1 MVVDAFCLGDE
12 DNIELR
18 TISYLSGGYKFEPR
32 SLEEAMAIC
41 EMEPVLSQ
49 LERPTVAPPRE
60 AHCHDYDPLLLVFL
74 KSYAGLWLT
83 LLGDF
88 SGPKT
93 KQYVNHP
100 YK

>member
-1 MVVDAFCLGDE
+1 VVVDAFCLGDE

-18 TISYLSGGYKFEPR
+18 TISYLSGGYKFKPL

-49 LERPTVAPPRE
+49 LERPTVAPSPE
-60 AHCHDYDPLLLVFL
+60 AHFHKYSPFLLVFL
-74 KSYAGLWLT
+74 RACTSLWLT

-93 KQYVNHP
+93 KRYVKNP
-100 YK
+100 CK